1 MGNVEIGCEQLLLAL
16 CEGPKVGFKSAF
28 PRGEAKLEQSG
39 AMQIISGGET
49 RPLEAYVGGLGVSGE
64 QLRATVLEELPESRS
79 IHSF

>member
-1 MGNVEIGCEQLLLAL
+1 M
-16 CEGPKVGFKSAF
+16 
-28 PRGEAKLEQSG
+28 EQSG

-79 IHSF
+79 IHSFQAAEVDARAGAGGGGRG